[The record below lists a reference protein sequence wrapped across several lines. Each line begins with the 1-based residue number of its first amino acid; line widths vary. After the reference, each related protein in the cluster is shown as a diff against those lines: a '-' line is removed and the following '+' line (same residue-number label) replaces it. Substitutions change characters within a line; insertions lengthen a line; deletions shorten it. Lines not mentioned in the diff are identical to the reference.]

1 MRYLLSLIA
10 VCVIFFGCK
19 KSDNSKPQLDTEKTI
34 TSFSFSSGNNTQ
46 LTSDVVA
53 TIDQT
58 NKKIT
63 AVLPAGVSLNN
74 LKASFTIS
82 AKATVTISGV
92 TQISGVTSNN
102 YANSLSYTVKAEDNT
117 TQDYTVIL
125 SSTVII
131 LQNSI
136 TNFSFTTAN
145 NPMLTANINATI
157 DQANSKINIVFPE
170 GVPLN
175 NLKASFIAAAN
186 ATVTVGSISQISGV
200 TSNNFSIQFSYKVT
214 TQNNS
219 SQTYLIMASVNTT
232 GPSVYVAGV
241 KEYGSGSLVRVW
253 KNGIAT
259 DFSDGTKIIQI
270 SDMYVSGNDI
280 YVVGN
285 EESGAGYKI
294 AKLWKNG
301 VSINLSGINKNATA
315 HAVYVDGNDVYIVGE
330 EQHPTI
336 FQYSTAKVWK
346 NGVETNLTSG
356 LSEARATDVFVANG
370 DVYISGL
377 DGSNPSSSAKLW
389 KNGVSMGLNV
399 NGFNAEPLSITVLG
413 NDVYVL
419 GRGNG
424 INGYNILL
432 WKNGV
437 VTEISNPAFNS
448 SPVSIISNGT
458 DIYISGYETSG
469 FNTSYQKKYWKNGVA
484 TVINNTFGSSSSFGI
499 FVYGNDV
506 YVASTELVYIPMYA
520 PTPMTQVWKNG
531 QPLGLNH
538 SPLNTSYGKCVF
550 IK

>member
-157 DQANSKINIVFPE
+157 DQANSKISIVFPE
-170 GVPLN
+170 GLDLT
-175 NLKASFIAAAN
+175 NLKATYTTAAN
-186 ATVTVGSISQISGV
+186 ATVRVNGV
-200 TSNNFSIQFSYKVT
+200 IQTSNVTPNNFSLVKKYDVITSNNVVLSYT
-214 TQNNS
+214 
-219 SQTYLIMASVNTT
+219 IDASVNTS
-232 GPSVYVAGV
+232 GPNIYVAG
-241 KEYGSGSLVRVW
+241 EAENGVRVW

-259 DFSDGTKIIQI
+259 NLYNSIN
-270 SDMYVSGNDI
+270 SLRVNDMFVSGNDI
-280 YVVGN
+280 FVVGYEESGNGYKIAKLWRNGSSVNLSELGKDAEATAVYVNGADVYVVGTEKLSLN
-285 EESGAGYKI
+285 SPFNI

-301 VSINLSGINKNATA
+301 V
-315 HAVYVDGNDVYIVGE
+315 AV
-330 EQHPTI
+330 
-336 FQYSTAKVWK
+336 
-346 NGVETNLTSG
+346 NLTSSTSSG
-356 LSEARATDVFVANG
+356 YAHDICVANG
-370 DVYISGL
+370 DVYVVGV
-377 DGSNPSSSAKLW
+377 DFHSSPYYSWIW
-389 KNGVSMGLNV
+389 KNGVLSNLTN
-399 NGFNAEPLSITVLG
+399 FNRVPVSITVLN
-413 NDVYVL
+413 NDVYIL
-419 GRGNG
+419 GGDNG
-424 INGYNILL
+424 PDPLL
-432 WKNGV
+432 WKNGTITTLGV
-437 VTEISNPAFNS
+437 
-448 SPVSIISNGT
+448 
-458 DIYISGYETSG
+458 SGYNYQCFDIEVSG
-469 FNTSYQKKYWKNGVA
+469 SDVYFSALKQQVGNTSKYAYYKNGIENIVTNNI
-484 TVINNTFGSSSSFGI
+484 TVGTGFD
-499 FVYGNDV
+499 VKVKGNDV
-506 YVASTELVYIPMYA
+506 YYAGSAIISIP
-520 PTPMTQVWKNG
+520 PTSPNWKAQLWKNG
-531 QPLGLNH
+531 QSISLHH
-538 SPLNTSYGKCVF
+538 SGQFVNYGKCIF
-550 IK
+550 LQ